1 MMGIEDE
8 IAEYEEAVAH
18 HTRLL
23 DAVGEAHRYLNDCKK
38 QAERSDKIVESLR
51 SNIIAK
57 ARRGEYSV

>member
-1 MMGIEDE
+1 MGIENE
-8 IAEYEEAVAH
+8 IEEYGEAVAH

-38 QAERSDKIVESLR
+38 QAEQSDKIVEGMR

-57 ARRGEYSV
+57 ALRGEYSV